1 MSQTNVNLPPLAPG
15 SIALRF
21 RVEWRGQP
29 AHPICIGVQAVG
41 VVRVDGDRV
50 TWTNARA
57 KRGGAVYQHTSDRRE
72 LIAVEA
78 LENIDGDFLQSL
90 VAEAFPEPDGT
101 AKAEEPAL
109 TAERGAVPVSSARP
123 WYQRDLDEPTEAVA

>member
-1 MSQTNVNLPPLAPG
+1 MSQNTVNLPPLAPG

-29 AHPICIGVQAVG
+29 ARPVCVGVQSVG

-50 TWTNARA
+50 TWTNGLRS
-57 KRGGAVYQHTSDRRE
+57 RLGGVYQHTSDRRA

-78 LENIDGDFLQSL
+78 IENIDGDFLAVL
-90 VAEAFPEPDGT
+90 IAEAFCEPGDT

-109 TAERGAVPVSSARP
+109 TAERGAGPVSPARP
-123 WYQRDLDEPTEAVA
+123 WYQRDLDEPVEAVA